1 MVWLGK
7 AWNPILRKE
16 EAFMTSMKNE
26 RQLRYA
32 LRKAG
37 YVLQKSRAK
46 NLSLHNQLGYMIINA
61 QYNICV
67 GGSDYEYTLEDVNQF
82 AECYC

>member
-1 MVWLGK
+1 MD
-7 AWNPILRKE
+7 PY
-16 EAFMTSMKNE
+16 
-26 RQLRYA
+26 QA
-32 LRKAG
+32 LAN
-37 YVLQKSRAK
+37 AIIE
-46 NLSLHNQLGYMIINA
+46 QLGYMIINA

>member
-1 MVWLGK
+1 
-7 AWNPILRKE
+7 
-16 EAFMTSMKNE
+16 MTSMKNE

-37 YVLQKSRAK
+37 YVLQKTRAK